1 MRQTIGLSREI
12 PNMYK
17 LLVVD
22 DDPDLA
28 SIVEEKLKKFGECTI
43 CSSGH
48 EAIALLTN
56 EDFDA
61 VITDYIMQGGDGGS
75 LAHYCA
81 NAKIPVLV
89 VSSFPESQIRPYLP
103 EGATFV
109 NKFHAVRGPLL
120 EETLTELI
128 IKRVK

>member
-1 MRQTIGLSREI
+1 MH
-12 PNMYK
+12 K

-28 SIVEEKLKKFGECTI
+28 AVVEEKLKKFGDCTV
-43 CSSGH
+43 CYSGH
-48 EAIALLTN
+48 EAIALLTF
-56 EDFDA
+56 ESFDA

-81 NAKIPVLV
+81 NNKIPFLV

-103 EGATFV
+103 DGASFL

-120 EETLTELI
+120 EETLTKLI
-128 IKRVK
+128 GKKEV